1 MPALRALGTGLAL
14 MASLSA
20 GTAQALSCLQPD
32 PALSYAE
39 AAASDDAYLV
49 VTGELTHDAGSGTI
63 QEATQMPA
71 RIAGHFLK
79 GSGFSEPMD
88 IPVTLAL
95 SCVSVWCSS
104 APESGS
110 QVLAFLKETPTG
122 YVLDLPPCGG
132 WMFQD
137 ARDDQIKAVTICHTG
152 GSCEAGQ

>member
-20 GTAQALSCLQPD
+20 GSAQALSCLQPD
-32 PALSYAE
+32 PARSYAQ
-39 AAASDDAYLV
+39 AAASDEAYLV

-63 QEATQMPA
+63 QEATQVPA
-71 RIAGHFLK
+71 RITGHFLQ
-79 GSGFSEPMD
+79 GSAFSEPMD

-104 APESGS
+104 APESGT
-110 QVLAFLKETPTG
+110 QVLAFLKETPRG

-137 ARDDQIKAVTICHTG
+137 PRDDQIKAVTACHTG
-152 GSCEAGQ
+152 GTCEAGQ